1 MCKLYMT
8 YNGLFKDIT
17 DYCNNITLTS
27 NADTLGDE
35 FTFDSLININEGNQ
49 IGLENTDN
57 NLVYVGVIVKSTKK
71 KFTNSYTA
79 IDLGWYLNKSK
90 ITMQFNN
97 VNASTAIERLCIAN
111 NIRYD
116 IAPMTTNINKIYKA
130 EEISSAMNDILDQVN
145 KETGKEYI
153 KEMDITTFKVFEAT
167 QLKIIPSI
175 VIGKEVTLDSS
186 IEDMKNKC
194 VIQSSDENSTTI
206 YAVAEDT
213 NSQGIYGLLQ
223 DYETIDDKDQSQAQN
238 IAKNNLKKYN
248 KITKNLSFTV
258 LNTNDNDDLIKANRY
273 IKITLTDFGI
283 DDWIKI
289 KSAKHTWKNN
299 NHQIDLEFDI

>member
-1 MCKLYMT
+1 MYKLYMT

-17 DYCNNITLTS
+17 NYCNNMTLTS
-27 NADTLGDE
+27 SADTLGDE
-35 FTFDSLININEGNQ
+35 FSFDSIININEGNQ
-49 IGLENTDN
+49 IGLENVDN

-71 KFTNSYTA
+71 KFTNNYTA

-111 NIRYD
+111 NIRYN
-116 IAPMTTNINKIYKA
+116 IVPMSTNINKIYKTQ
-130 EEISSAMNDILDQVN
+130 EISSIMNDILDQVN

-153 KEMDITTFKVFEAT
+153 KEMDITILKVLEAT
-167 QLKIIPSI
+167 QLKITPSI
-175 VIGKEVTLDSS
+175 VIGKEVTLDTS

-206 YAVAEDT
+206 YAVAQDT
-213 NSQGIYGLLQ
+213 NAQSIYGLLQ

-238 IAKNNLKKYN
+238 IANNNLQKYN
-248 KITKNLSFTV
+248 KITKSLSFTV
-258 LNTNDNDDLIKANRY
+258 LDINDNDDIIKANRY

-289 KSAKHTWKNN
+289 KSTKHTWKNN

>member
-1 MCKLYMT
+1 MYKLYMT
-8 YNGLFKDIT
+8 FNGLFKDIT
-17 DYCNNITLTS
+17 SYCNNMALTS
-27 NADTLGDE
+27 SADTLGDE
-35 FTFDSLININEGNQ
+35 FTFDSPININEGNQ
-49 IGLENTDN
+49 IGFENIDN
-57 NLVYVGVIVKSTKK
+57 NLIYVGVIIKATRK
-71 KFTNSYTA
+71 KFINSYTA
-79 IDLGWYLNKSK
+79 VDLAWYLNKSK

-111 NIRYD
+111 NIRYN
-116 IAPMTTNINKIYKA
+116 ITPMTTNINKIYKA

-153 KEMDITTFKVFEAT
+153 KEMDVTIFKVFEAT
-167 QLKIIPSI
+167 QLKITPSI
-175 VIGKEVTLDSS
+175 VIGKEITLDSS

-206 YAVAEDT
+206 YAVAQDT
-213 NSQGIYGLLQ
+213 NSQNLYGLLQ

-238 IAKNNLKKYN
+238 IANNNLKKYN

-273 IKITLTDFGI
+273 IKITLADFGI

-299 NHQIDLEFDI
+299 NHQVDLEFDI